1 MLRRIGTLFRAMFL
15 QLQNVLDYAAYTVS
29 GIPFGLFPWI
39 LWGSLGKK
47 ARKYGKNRIAKCLTM
62 HLASGLLHV
71 QHGRRFRP
79 LGVII
84 IAQ

>member
-1 MLRRIGTLFRAMFL
+1 MLRRIGALFRAMFL

-47 ARKYGKNRIAKCLTM
+47 ARKYGKNRIAKRFVIRLTG
-62 HLASGLLHV
+62 GLFQLQPV
-71 QHGRRFRP
+71 DGTDY
-79 LGVII
+79 
-84 IAQ
+84 